1 MAAAVAVVVGGGVLV
16 GPGAATAAPP
26 GAAPPGAAA
35 APGAAAPSAAAPS
48 AAAPGPAAITLAR
61 PTGPYLTGTTLLHLR
76 DQRRVDPLDPA
87 HRKRELMVQLW
98 YPAAAAAGRPLAPY
112 APPAEAAGLQAQ
124 YPVPA
129 GAFDAPTN
137 SRLGAPVQPGRHP
150 VVLYSHG
157 LCGARTDNTA
167 AAEQLASLGYVVV
180 ALGATHESPVA
191 QFPGGRVEKTTEK
204 PFCLAGGAPFTAANQ
219 AVLTRLLAVR
229 VADSRFVLDQLQQI
243 RRVNPDVEHRALP
256 RGLARSLDTR
266 RAGMFGHSFGGGT
279 AAAVLRVDRRFVAG
293 IDLDGLLVGPVA
305 TTGLRKPFLVVGSD
319 YHDAAFDQSW
329 ATFLPR
335 LTGWHRWLSLDHA
348 GHYRFMDL
356 GGSAHQ
362 WGLDVTLKKQDPE
375 TWRQVFG
382 DVDDALSQEVTSRL
396 VGSFFERFLRGR
408 PAPILTRPTD
418 FYPALRDRTGEI

>member
-16 GPGAATAAPP
+16 GPGTATATPAAAPP
-26 GAAPPGAAA
+26 GAAP
-35 APGAAAPSAAAPS
+35 
-48 AAAPGPAAITLAR
+48 PGPAAITLAR

-180 ALGATHESPVA
+180 ALGATHESPVV